1 MAEALELIAAHGAL
15 ILFLI
20 ALADQSGFPV
30 PMEPFL
36 LGAGSLMATGKLAWL
51 PASAALLGAGL
62 LGNFAWYALG
72 RRFGSRLLAFSCRLA
87 LEPDS
92 CVRKTENLF
101 TRQGVKSLLVSKFV
115 PGLDVLGPPLAGAFK
130 VPPLRFAIF
139 DAAGLAIWL
148 GAYLVLGA
156 LAQRQ
161 VEAVIGWLG
170 RFGSGAAWLLGSA
183 IAIYLAY
190 KLTRRVLVARRL
202 RVARIGA
209 AELMG
214 LFAGAP
220 APFGGDLRHRLA
232 VRETPVSI
240 PGALALSPED
250 VEARHAEIPRDRD
263 VVLFCAC
270 PNEVTAARVA
280 LLLMERGIARVRP
293 LLGGLE
299 AWMKLGYPTAPRP

>member
-1 MAEALELIAAHGAL
+1 MSDALELIAAHGAL
-15 ILFLI
+15 ILFVI

-36 LGAGSLMATGKLAWL
+36 LAAGGLMATDRLDWL
-51 PASAALLGAGL
+51 PASAALLSAGL
-62 LGNFAWYALG
+62 LGNLAWYALG

-115 PGLDVLGPPLAGAFK
+115 PGLDVLGPPLAGAFR
-130 VPPLRFAIF
+130 VPPLRFALF

-148 GAYLVLGA
+148 GAYLAVGA
-156 LAQRQ
+156 LAHRQ
-161 VEAVIGWLG
+161 LDAVLAWLD
-170 RFGSGAAWLLGSA
+170 RIGSGAAWLVGAA
-183 IAIYLAY
+183 IASYLAY
-190 KLTRRVLVARRL
+190 KGGRRALVARKL

-209 AELMG
+209 AELKG
-214 LFAGAP
+214 LIDGAA
-220 APFGGDLRHRLA
+220 APFVADLRHRLA
-232 VRETPVSI
+232 VRETPLTI
-240 PGALALSPED
+240 PGALAMSPED
-250 VEARHAEIPRDRD
+250 VAARHAEIPRDRD

-270 PNEVTAARVA
+270 PNETTAARVA

-299 AWMKLGYPTAPRP
+299 AWMALGYPTVPRG